1 MSEKNTLARP
11 YAKAIF
17 QLAKEKN
24 KYQEWVMFFN
34 VLINIVSNQ
43 KVLNLIK
50 NPMIAAS
57 EKAQFIIEVG
67 EKSFNEREKE
77 LVRMLAKNHRL
88 LIVSAIRT
96 LYEQYRAEEEQ
107 TLEVEVCSAVVLQ
120 EEQQQ
125 ELTKVFR
132 KYFNK
137 KIKAQWTQDK
147 ELIGGFIVKAHDK
160 VFDGSIRGQLKRLHR
175 EIVSNG

>member
-1 MSEKNTLARP
+1 MSEKSTLARP

-24 KYQEWVMFFN
+24 NYQEWIIFFN
-34 VLINIVSNQ
+34 VLISIISNK
-43 KVLNLIK
+43 KVFDLIK
-50 NPMIAAS
+50 TPMIAAS

-67 EKSFNEREKE
+67 GKSFNEQEKE
-77 LVRMLAKNHRL
+77 FVRMLAKNNKL
-88 LIVSAIRT
+88 LIVSSIRI

-107 TLEVEVCSAVVLQ
+107 TLEVEVCSAFVLQ
-120 EEQQQ
+120 EKQKEQ
-125 ELTKVFR
+125 LTKVLS

-137 KIKAQWTQDK
+137 KVKTHWKQD
-147 ELIGGFIVKAHDK
+147 EVLIGGFIVRAKDK
-160 VFDGSIRGQLKRLHR
+160 VFDGSIRGQLQRLHR